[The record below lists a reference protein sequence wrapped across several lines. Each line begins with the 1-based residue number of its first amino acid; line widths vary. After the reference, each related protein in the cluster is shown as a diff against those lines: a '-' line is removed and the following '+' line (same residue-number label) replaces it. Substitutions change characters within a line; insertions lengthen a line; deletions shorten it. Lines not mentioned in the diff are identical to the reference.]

1 MHVAV
6 GSTNPVK
13 LRATEGALADL
24 AGTVVA
30 VDVDPGVP
38 EQPRSTDQTVRG
50 AKNRAKR
57 ALDAEGADLGVGL
70 EGGVAE
76 VDGLDGRFLTM
87 WAAVANGETVS
98 VGAGPR
104 LRLPNEIA
112 DAIADGR
119 ELGPLLDEV
128 LGTDGLKHGRG
139 AVGVFTANRVT
150 REDALRQA
158 VAMALGPVVTEHY
171 G

>member
-13 LRATEGALADL
+13 LTATEAAVDD
-24 AGTVVA
+24 AATVVA

-38 EQPRSTDQTVRG
+38 EQPRSTEQTVQG
-50 AKNRAKR
+50 AKNRARR
-57 ALDAEGADLGVGL
+57 ALNAESADLGVGL
-70 EGGVAE
+70 EGGVATVE
-76 VDGLDGRFLTM
+76 GFEGWFLTM
-87 WAAVANGETVS
+87 WAAVATEEPVS

-104 LRLPNEIA
+104 LALPAEIA
-112 DAIADGR
+112 AAVADGR

-128 LGTDGLKHGRG
+128 LGTEGLKRGRG
-139 AVGVFTANRVT
+139 AVGVFTGDRVT

-158 VAMALGPVVTEHY
+158 VAMALGPVVTDHY

>member
-13 LRATEGALADL
+13 LHATEAAVDDH
-24 AGTVVA
+24 AATVVA
-30 VDVDPGVP
+30 VDVAPGVP

-50 AKNRAKR
+50 AKNRARR
-57 ALDAEGADLGVGL
+57 ALEAESADLGVGL

-76 VDGLDGRFLTM
+76 VDGLEGWFLTM
-87 WAAVANGETVS
+87 WAAVATGETVS

-104 LRLPNEIA
+104 LALPAEIA
-112 DAIADGR
+112 AAVADGR

-128 LGTDGLKHGRG
+128 LGTEGLKRGRG
-139 AVGVFTANRVT
+139 AVGVFTGDRVT

-158 VAMALGPVVTEHY
+158 VAMALGPVVTDHY
-171 G
+171 D

>member
-13 LRATEGALADL
+13 LNATAAALGDLADS
-24 AGTVVA
+24 VVA

-38 EQPRSTDQTVRG
+38 EQPRSTAETVQG
-50 AKNRAKR
+50 AKNRARR
-57 ALDAEGADLGVGL
+57 ALDAEAAALGVGL
-70 EGGVAE
+70 EGGVAT
-76 VDGLDGRFLTM
+76 VDGLDGQFLTM
-87 WAAVANGETVS
+87 WAAVATGEAVS

-104 LRLPNEIA
+104 LRLPEA
-112 DAIADGR
+112 VARAIAEGR
-119 ELGPLLDEV
+119 ELGPLLDEI
-128 LGTDGLKHGRG
+128 LGTEGLKHGRG
-139 AVGVFTANRVT
+139 AVGVYTADRVT

>member
-13 LRATEGALADL
+13 VAATEAALESL
-24 AGTVVA
+24 AGSVVA
-30 VDVDPGVP
+30 VDVHPGVP
-38 EQPRSTDQTVRG
+38 EQPRGTDQTVQG
-50 AKNRAKR
+50 AKNRARR
-57 ALDAEGADLGVGL
+57 ALDAESADLGVGL
-70 EGGVAE
+70 EGGVAGVE
-76 VDGLDGRFLTM
+76 GLDGRFLTM
-87 WAAVANGETVS
+87 WAAVATGKTVS

-104 LRLPNEIA
+104 LRLPAEIA
-112 DAIADGR
+112 DAIAAGR

-158 VAMALGPVVTEHY
+158 VAMALGPSVTDHY